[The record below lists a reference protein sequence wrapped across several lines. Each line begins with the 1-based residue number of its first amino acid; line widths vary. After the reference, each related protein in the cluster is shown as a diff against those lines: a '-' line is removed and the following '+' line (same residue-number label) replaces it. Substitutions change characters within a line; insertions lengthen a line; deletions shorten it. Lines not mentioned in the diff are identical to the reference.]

1 MALSPKGGM
10 KMTSAEKGMK
20 KGLKK
25 VAKAGMEKG
34 MKKRMK
40 CSSSQIGSC
49 VPRCSYAGGGSVR
62 TCSGIREGQSKG
74 KSHLSSCRESL
85 AR

>member
-1 MALSPKGGM
+1 MALSVKGGM

-25 VAKAGMEKG
+25 SGQGGYGKRYE
-34 MKKRMK
+34 KRMK
-40 CSSSQIGSC
+40 YGSSQIGSC

-62 TCSGIREGQSKG
+62 TCSGIGEGQSKG